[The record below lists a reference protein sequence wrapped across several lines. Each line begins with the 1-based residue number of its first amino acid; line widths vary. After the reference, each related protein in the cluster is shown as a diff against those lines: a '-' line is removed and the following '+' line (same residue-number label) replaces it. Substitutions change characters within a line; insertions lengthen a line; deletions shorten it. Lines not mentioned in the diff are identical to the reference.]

1 MVVNGFMVYE
11 YLAEDSFLPRCGFR
25 GIVLPVMQKSCSM
38 HPYLNIRNS
47 ENDLVGGKTGLNGA
61 GDAGKVSLSAQ
72 AGRTV
77 QRYLEAK

>member
-1 MVVNGFMVYE
+1 M
-11 YLAEDSFLPRCGFR
+11 L
-25 GIVLPVMQKSCSM
+25 M

-47 ENDLVGGKTGLNGA
+47 ENDLVGVKTGFNGA

>member
-1 MVVNGFMVYE
+1 MMSSADVLEERKQPG
-11 YLAEDSFLPRCGFR
+11 LATCRAT
-25 GIVLPVMQKSCSM
+25 VMQKPCSM

-47 ENDLVGGKTGLNGA
+47 ENDLVGVKTGLNGA

>member
-1 MVVNGFMVYE
+1 MKRFSWHSLTSY
-11 YLAEDSFLPRCGFR
+11 AQ
-25 GIVLPVMQKSCSM
+25 VMLM
-38 HPYLNIRNS
+38 HPYLNIRKS
-47 ENDLVGGKTGLNGA
+47 EKDLVGVKTGFNGA

>member
-1 MVVNGFMVYE
+1 MRFSWHNLTGH
-11 YLAEDSFLPRCGFR
+11 AQ
-25 GIVLPVMQKSCSM
+25 VMLM

-47 ENDLVGGKTGLNGA
+47 ENDLVGVKTGFNDA